1 MLFLWFNRIE
11 IRQKKIRVHWKKRG
25 HLHIIV
31 HKSLVWWGS
40 LFTYRSSFSVD
51 AGFVRIV
58 CWSSISTTHCVF
70 SSSSVRELR
79 IKTHNSKHIVKRK
92 REKSE
97 LLVIVLIAL
106 IKIEDEKKKK
116 QNKCKNIQNENK
128 IGKLA
133 RLVYQ

>member
-11 IRQKKIRVHWKKRG
+11 IRQKKIRVHWKKRS

-97 LLVIVLIAL
+97 LLVIVFIAL
-106 IKIEDEKKKK
+106 IKIEDEKKK
-116 QNKCKNIQNENK
+116 NK
-128 IGKLA
+128 INAKISKMKKKL
-133 RLVYQ
+133 VNWQD